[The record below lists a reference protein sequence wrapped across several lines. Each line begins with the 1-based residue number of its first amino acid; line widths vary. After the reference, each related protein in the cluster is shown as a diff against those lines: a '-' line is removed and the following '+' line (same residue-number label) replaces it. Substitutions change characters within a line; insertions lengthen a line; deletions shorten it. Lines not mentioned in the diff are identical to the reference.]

1 MDCLLSHDLLDL
13 ADRVRQAA
21 NQNHV
26 WDQWQ
31 QSHRVI
37 VDEKDGQD
45 ASERCQDDEA
55 PVE

>member
-26 WDQWQ
+26 WDHWQ